1 MQSQEISQKLRIS
14 SLTRDL
20 KSQDE
25 HCRSNAYRDILHL
38 ADDGYGDAMF
48 QVARCLNLGL
58 GVETN
63 QEKADYWLRRACSA
77 KPASASAL
85 YTYGM
90 QHLSKKRPDADVTKG
105 ISYIERA
112 ASSGLVKAILQ
123 QVSMVENGMLNIKPD
138 LHRAFRLLATAT
150 ANIRDA
156 QLHKA
161 YLSFCERHQ
170 PISNLLDS

>member
-1 MQSQEISQKLRIS
+1 MQSQEISQKLRMS
-14 SLTRDL
+14 NLTQDL
-20 KSQDE
+20 NSQDE
-25 HCRSNAYRDILHL
+25 HCRSNAYRDILNL

-63 QEKADYWLRRACSA
+63 PQKADYWLRRACSA
-77 KPASASAL
+77 KPASANAL

-90 QHLSKKRPDADVTKG
+90 QHLTKKRPDADVTKG
-105 ISYIERA
+105 ISYIERS

-123 QVSMVENGMLNIKPD
+123 QVSMVENGMLHIKPD
-138 LHRAFRLLATAT
+138 LHRAFRLLANAT

-156 QLHKA
+156 ELQKA

>member
-1 MQSQEISQKLRIS
+1 MRSQEISQKLRMS
-14 SLTRDL
+14 NLTQDL
-20 KSQDE
+20 NSQDE
-25 HCRSNAYRDILHL
+25 HCRSNAYRDILTL
-38 ADDGYGDAMF
+38 ADDGDGDAMF

-63 QEKADYWLRRACSA
+63 PLKADYWLRRACSA
-77 KPASASAL
+77 SPASANAL

-112 ASSGLVKAILQ
+112 ASSGLVTAILQ
-123 QVSMVENGMLNIKPD
+123 QVSMVENGMLHIKPD

-150 ANIRDA
+150 ATIRDA